1 MDTKTFAVIGGDKR
15 NIVLSKMLSRQG
27 HTVRV
32 FGFAAV
38 ILGTKLI
45 EKPV

>member
-27 HTVRV
+27 HAVRV

-38 ILGTKLI
+38 ILRTKLLSRL
-45 EKPV
+45 E